1 MQRSTSK
8 GSQTDLPADS
18 SAVLNE
24 IVEETFEN
32 ATRPQPNSPNDAVP
46 PGQLESEKV
55 RQLESRPNSPGV
67 DPRKA
72 MPILAEDAA
81 RLDEPLVNGLGS
93 HDGPPHKALTAHL
106 PPKEVQERHLKEAR
120 QHKDHL
126 SINLPP
132 RDGSRAGESLSSPGS
147 TSAHS
152 ATTPALH
159 EVSTDTSPDHEG
171 RYDAERL
178 EKDSES
184 RTPIDDGRSAE
195 EIAESEAKER
205 IRQAQMAITR
215 NEILKSGGIT
225 PEEQLQLEGQ
235 AAIERPEEPM
245 AGVESSVSE
254 QIDANSLTKETSE
267 AVQDILD
274 DNQETDREAK
284 SSGDTA
290 MGGMETTNIQPEG
303 VRPSEIPDSE
313 ADDTPSSSF
322 VNADSN
328 TVSDDAASKHPA
340 ASNSEISQSVDA
352 PDSEKPDQP
361 KKPSVTIPSNS
372 RRELTPV
379 TPVLE
384 RMTTRVSSGAMRHKS
399 VSEILGE
406 IPRPNTNV
414 SSDRNGPKLIT
425 DTESNGVSSSPRSA
439 TPQSPGARKSLLEK
453 VKEKERSKLSKVVFA
468 KQPAKQSDSIKM
480 PNGNQLS
487 VEANEDYFNPLF
499 LAAAEGADRS
509 TLESLLS
516 KAHKTIST
524 ENAYVPLL
532 ENQAV
537 RVLNRI
543 YNLQKAD
550 KWALRQPKRSDE
562 PQRPSTHWDV
572 MLQEAKWMRTD
583 FREERKWKMTVARNL
598 ALACAEWHEAS
609 PEDRKKIQVN
619 ATSPPLTKDVE
630 MGEASSPAQDTPD
643 LVSSADLYSSM
654 DEDEEPRLDFPETVA
669 PFAIFGLQ
677 DDDVVFGL
685 RNSPTA
691 HQLLDELP
699 MYGMPLCVPS
709 SEPPSKGDLN
719 PDRFWKREALPISK
733 YVDGRME
740 LLDEGPPRKRSR
752 FSHEEEEDDEEQI
765 IFGDAGQRRPVL
777 PPEQIDVALFNP
789 EHKHIRDRIHAGHQ
803 FRPPSEY
810 PMPLQSFFENRQSSQ
825 WTLHEDDDLRRYVRD
840 YSYNWSLIANMLQS
854 KSMFSSGAERRTPW
868 ECFERWVSLEG
879 LPGDMQKTQY
889 FRAYTSRLDA
899 ANRNVTAMA
908 AQPQQANANGQ
919 IQPPRRRTTS
929 SVRVERRRNQK
940 HLTLVDA
947 MRKLAK
953 KRENAAQKQQQAAG
967 LAASRKA
974 PDAAQQRAPPR
985 TPMEFSKLKHE
996 QMEKMREN
1004 MMAMQQR
1011 QEAQRRVSLSTF
1023 YITLYKPFVLYCVRE
1038 LTKY

>member
-8 GSQTDLPADS
+8 GSQTDLPAES

-32 ATRPQPNSPNDAVP
+32 ASRPEPIIPDDVVP
-46 PGQLESEKV
+46 PGQLESERVK
-55 RQLESRPNSPGV
+55 QLESRPNSPGV

-106 PPKEVQERHLKEAR
+106 PPKDVQERHMKEAR
-120 QHKDHL
+120 LNKEPL
-126 SINLPP
+126 EINLPP
-132 RDGSRAGESLSSPGS
+132 RDGGRAGEPLSSPGS

-171 RYDAERL
+171 RYDAETL
-178 EKDSES
+178 EKDGGS
-184 RTPIDDGRSAE
+184 RSPIEDGKVAE
-195 EIAESEAKER
+195 DIAENTEHER
-205 IRQAQMAITR
+205 IRQAQMAVTR
-215 NEILKSGGIT
+215 SEILKGNVNT

-235 AAIERPEEPM
+235 AATERVGEPM
-245 AGVESSVSE
+245 VGVQPDVTTER
-254 QIDANSLTKETSE
+254 SLTKGAGE
-267 AVQDILD
+267 AVQDIVD
-274 DNQETDREAK
+274 DNEETARLQQP
-284 SSGDTA
+284 SGDAA
-290 MGGMETTNIQPEG
+290 MSGVETSSTQHAT

-313 ADDTPSSSF
+313 ADDTPPSSFMEVDSTAIPTDVANKAPASSS
-322 VNADSN
+322 
-328 TVSDDAASKHPA
+328 
-340 ASNSEISQSVDA
+340 SEIPQSSNA
-352 PDSEKPDQP
+352 PASVKDDQP
-361 KKPSVTIPSNS
+361 QKPSVSIPPNS
-372 RRELTPV
+372 RREPTPV

-414 SSDRNGPKLIT
+414 GPDRTGPKLIT
-425 DTESNGVSSSPRSA
+425 DTESAGLSHSPRSA
-439 TPQSPGARKSLLEK
+439 TPQSPGTRKSLIEK
-453 VKEKERSKLSKVVFA
+453 AKEKERSKLSKVVFA
-468 KQPAKQSDSIKM
+468 KQPAKQSDSVGM
-480 PNGNQLS
+480 PNGSQLS
-487 VEANEDYFNPLF
+487 LEAKDDYFNPLF

-509 TLESLLS
+509 TLESLIS

-524 ENAYVPLL
+524 ENAYLPLL

-562 PQRPSTHWDV
+562 PQRPSSHWDV
-572 MLQEAKWMRTD
+572 VLQEAKWMRTD

-619 ATSPPLTKDVE
+619 ATPPPPKDVE
-630 MGEASSPAQDTPD
+630 MGEFSSPAQDTPD

-654 DEDEEPRLDFPETVA
+654 DEDEEPRLDLPETVA

-709 SEPPSKGDLN
+709 SEPPSKSDLN
-719 PDRFWKREALPISK
+719 PDRFWKRDALPVSK

-752 FSHEEEEDDEEQI
+752 FSHEEEEDDDEQI
-765 IFGDAGQRRPVL
+765 IFGDAGHKRPVL
-777 PPEQIDVALFNP
+777 PPEQVDVALFNP

-825 WTLHEDDDLRRYVRD
+825 WTLNEDDDLRRYVRD

-854 KSMFSSGAERRTPW
+854 KSMFASGAERRTPW

-879 LPGDMQKTQY
+879 LPGDMQKTHY

-974 PDAAQQRAPPR
+974 PDSTQQRAPPR
-985 TPMEFSKLKHE
+985 TPLEFSKLKHE

-1011 QEAQRRVSLSTF
+1011 QEAQRRVGSLARPP
-1023 YITLYKPFVLYCVRE
+1023 L
-1038 LTKY
+1038 